1 MALETGTYV
10 NSLVASNPA
19 STDGLAQAD
28 DHIRLLKSTI
38 KSTFPSVTGAVSST
52 HTELNALDG
61 YTGTVADLNYAKA
74 LNATGVTAQEF
85 DYLDGVTSS
94 IQTQIAAIQVIPTGI
109 IMLWSGASNAIPT
122 GYALCNG
129 SNSTPDLRNRFV
141 IGAGSTY
148 AVGATG
154 GSADATN
161 VSHTHASTVS
171 DSGHHHLLID
181 SGDVNPLVTSNLS
194 SSSSVAGE
202 TTGGTDFAYTL
213 AAGNSSAANV
223 GKSSTSTTGI
233 SVSNATVG
241 SSATNA
247 NLPPYYSL
255 CYIMKT

>member
-161 VSHTHASTVS
+161 VSHTH
-171 DSGHHHLLID
+171 LLID

-202 TTGGTDFAYTL
+202 TLGGTDFAYTL